1 MLKVNGKPE
10 ASTAG
15 DMPTQIL
22 IGSLPLL
29 VRERT
34 DNVLLIGLGSGVT
47 LGSVEQFPVKQITC
61 VELEPAVLEATR
73 YFEDVNNRPL
83 EDPRLRMVSNDGRNF
98 IYTTNEKFDVIVS
111 EPSNP
116 WISGVANLFTLEYFK
131 RGAERLKDDGLFS
144 QWLQMYEMSP
154 EDVRTLIAT
163 FRAAFPQV
171 YIFRGAEG
179 DLMLLGSKGGRRL
192 DLAAINSNFERPRVA
207 ADLKRINTTLAT
219 DLLSRFYL
227 GPDEVSAL
235 AGGARLNTDDNALIE
250 FNAPRRV
257 GTAEETVQ
265 NNVKQL
271 LAYAASPLPYLDGG
285 AGGESGLMVNA
296 ALGAIKRDDRARA
309 EQFAGYSLEK
319 EESAQANGI
328 LGELRI
334 ARGDESAAIASWQAA
349 LQLDPNHF
357 YSLINLGKLYLTKQ
371 DTPRA
376 AGYLDH
382 AIQVDPTS
390 ARAHH
395 LRGLAY
401 QASGDNTHAALEY
414 RKALPDAQ
422 YTRSVQTFYLNFG
435 TALIQIGLYDEASQM
450 LEEYARLAP
459 NDFDGHYQLGM
470 ALEIEAERSL
480 DDAKSRRAVEQL
492 KLALGLN
499 PNYAMAHYY
508 LSKAYRRLE
517 EFELAETEFELY
529 ERLSP

>member
-1 MLKVNGKPE
+1 
-10 ASTAG
+10 
-15 DMPTQIL
+15 
-22 IGSLPLL
+22 
-29 VRERT
+29 
-34 DNVLLIGLGSGVT
+34 
-47 LGSVEQFPVKQITC
+47 
-61 VELEPAVLEATR
+61 
-73 YFEDVNNRPL
+73 
-83 EDPRLRMVSNDGRNF
+83 
-98 IYTTNEKFDVIVS
+98 
-111 EPSNP
+111 
-116 WISGVANLFTLEYFK
+116 
-131 RGAERLKDDGLFS
+131 
-144 QWLQMYEMSP
+144 MYEMSP

-179 DLMLLGSKGGRRL
+179 DLMLLGSKGARRL
-192 DLAAINSNFERPRVA
+192 DLAAIESHFIQPRVA

-227 GPDEVSAL
+227 GPDEVTAL
-235 AGGARLNTDDNALIE
+235 ARGAQLNTDDNALIE

-265 NNVKQL
+265 RNVKQL
-271 LAYAASPLPYLDGG
+271 LAYAASPLPYLDAELGG
-285 AGGESGLMVNA
+285 AHLESDLLVKA
-296 ALGAIKRDDRARA
+296 ALGAVKRDDHLRA

-319 EESAQANGI
+319 EESAEANGI
-328 LGELRI
+328 LGELRN
-334 ARGDESAAIASWQAA
+334 ARGDESSAIDAWQAA
-349 LQLDPNHF
+349 LSLNPDHF

-382 AIQVDPTS
+382 AIRIDPTS

-401 QASGDNTHAALEY
+401 QASGDSTQAAVEY
-414 RKALPDAQ
+414 RKALPDAA

-435 TALIQIGLYDEASQM
+435 TALIQIGMYDEASQM
-450 LEEYARLAP
+450 LEEYARVAP

-470 ALEIEAERSL
+470 ALEIQAERSL
-480 DDAKSRRAVEQL
+480 DDAKSRRAVEEL

-499 PNYAMAHYY
+499 PNHSMAHYY

-517 EFELAETEFELY
+517 EYELAEAEFELY